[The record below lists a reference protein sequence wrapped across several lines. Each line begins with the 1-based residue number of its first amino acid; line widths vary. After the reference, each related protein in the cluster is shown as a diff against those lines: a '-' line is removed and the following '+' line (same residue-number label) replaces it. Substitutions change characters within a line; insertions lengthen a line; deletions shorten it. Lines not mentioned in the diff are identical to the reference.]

1 VEPGGGADKAGGRCA
16 SGQMLLRS
24 TIAVETSVV
33 EVTNPKKAR
42 FSEGALSGR
51 L

>member
-1 VEPGGGADKAGGRCA
+1 
-16 SGQMLLRS
+16 MLLRK

-42 FSEGALSGR
+42 LREGVLPARVWPASSIASSSPLPR
-51 L
+51 E